1 MKKHLKIFFFFF
13 TITDI
18 KTNKLYVWS
27 KPLHLVLTPAAEI
40 GQVSQRLAARWER
53 SVYKQA
59 PCVEAGVSQ
68 LSVALAVEPDR
79 VGGAPLVAVLVSQVD
94 DGEGVSGLTHDE
106 VGAPRRT
113 GEGRCS
119 QVVEE

>member
-1 MKKHLKIFFFFF
+1 MNDNGVFFFVFF

-27 KPLHLVLTPAAEI
+27 KPLHLGLTPAAEI
-40 GQVSQRLAARWER
+40 GQVPQRLAARWEGA
-53 SVYKQA
+53 VYKQA

-68 LSVALAVEPDR
+68 LAVVLAFEPNR
-79 VGGAPLVAVLVSQVD
+79 VGGAPLLTVLVSQVD

-106 VGAPRRT
+106 I
-113 GEGRCS
+113 
-119 QVVEE
+119 